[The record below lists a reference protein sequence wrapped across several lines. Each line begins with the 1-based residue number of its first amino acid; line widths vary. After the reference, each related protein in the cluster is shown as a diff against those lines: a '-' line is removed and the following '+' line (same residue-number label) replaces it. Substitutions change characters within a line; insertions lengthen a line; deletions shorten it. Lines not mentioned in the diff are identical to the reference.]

1 MQEFG
6 SQTSGSERNEQI
18 IVTGHKFE
26 KTGKY
31 GILVPIV
38 LAGVFTTLYA
48 MAHVRGQYA
57 GVLPWDWG
65 IEWIAPGY
73 IPAGG
78 MFLGFFVISPL
89 FRILTRGKM
98 QLGSKS
104 MVIFYNAL
112 MLGIS
117 IVSGFVMMRIM
128 TMMGLQFL
136 SLQDNQMYQGALD
149 LFSRLVIPKD
159 METVMNF
166 YFGGTSVPWREWL
179 LPIITWT
186 IIYGIFYFVLQCI
199 AVLVRRQWTD
209 YEHLQ
214 FPIAQAV
221 MAPVEKEGGNI
232 TFRNKFFVVGFVIS
246 AGITLV
252 NTLHARFPAV
262 PWINL
267 GVLGDMFRRAMSGS
281 DYEAAFTVWPQF
293 QFLIDPMWVGM
304 GYFVRLDLLF
314 SIWFFHFAQYGLN
327 MVLLRIGVLDGY
339 RFPQRIQQFIVG
351 STAFGIF
358 LFWQLRHQLKLI
370 VVKALKGKK
379 DGVTDD
385 SNEPFSYRTAVFG
398 LIGGFVALVVIA
410 RVLLHAN
417 PLYVSLF
424 MAATFLIALAIG
436 RMRSE
441 AGLGWNGGADSGG
454 VFMFLMRESM
464 GVTSMGLPTVAGL
477 GYLENMSRSYMLSSV
492 ATALEGMKMC
502 DSVGISRRRF
512 IKLMWFMFIISTF
525 AGFATILPYIYSV
538 GANGFSDHSQI
549 IATGGHQW
557 TIYDL
562 KFDRGPSLFWA
573 LSQLFYFVFT
583 GFLAI
588 MHSAFMWWPFH
599 PMGYVAGAASFSWMF
614 VGGFF
619 VAWLVKSLVLRY
631 GGGKIYQSSK
641 PLFVGLVVGEVIIKF
656 LGIIIGVLEHI

>member
-1 MQEFG
+1 MQEFK
-6 SQTSGSERNEQI
+6 SQTISSDRKKQSPAAKQK
-18 IVTGHKFE
+18 VD
-26 KTGKY
+26 KTGIQ
-31 GILVPIV
+31 GFLIPLL

-65 IEWIAPGY
+65 VEWIAPGY
-73 IPAGG
+73 VPAGG
-78 MFLGFFVISPL
+78 MFLGIFVISPIL
-89 FRILTRGKM
+89 RVLTRGRV
-98 QLGSKS
+98 QFSSKS
-104 MVIFYNAL
+104 LVTFYNAL
-112 MLGIS
+112 MFGIS

-128 TMMGLQFL
+128 TVMGLQFL
-136 SLQDNQMYQGALD
+136 SLQDSQMYQGALD
-149 LFSRLVIPKD
+149 LFGRLVIPKD
-159 METVMNF
+159 MEAVMNF
-166 YFGGTSVPWREWL
+166 YFGGASVPWSEWI

-186 IIYGIFYFVLQCI
+186 VIYGIFYFVLQCI
-199 AVLVRRQWTD
+199 VVLVRRQWTD

-221 MAPVEKEGGNI
+221 MAPLEKENTDI
-232 TFRNKFFVVGFVIS
+232 TFRNTFFLVGFVIS

-252 NTLHARFPAV
+252 NTLHSRFPAI
-262 PWINL
+262 PWINM
-267 GVLGDMFRRAMSGS
+267 GILGDMFRRGMSGS

-293 QFLIDPMWVGM
+293 QFFVDPMWVGM

-314 SIWFFHFAQYGLN
+314 SIWFFHFAQYALN

-339 RFPQRIQQFIVG
+339 RFPQRMQQFIIG
-351 STAFGIF
+351 ATAFGIF

-370 VVKALKGKK
+370 IVRAFKGRN
-379 DGVTDD
+379 DTITHDAD
-385 SNEPFSYRTAVFG
+385 EPFSYRTAVFG
-398 LIGGFVALVVIA
+398 LVGGFVALVAIA

-417 PLYVSLF
+417 PLYVTLF
-424 MAATFLIALAIG
+424 MAVTFLIALAIG

-441 AGLGWNGGADSGG
+441 AGLGWNGGADSSG
-454 VFMFLMRESM
+454 VFMFMMRESM
-464 GVTSMGLPTVAGL
+464 GVTPMGLPTVAGL
-477 GYLENMSRSYMLSSV
+477 GYLENISRSYMLSSV

-502 DSVGISRRRF
+502 DSVGISRKRF
-512 IKLMWFMFIISTF
+512 IKLMWLMFIISTV

-562 KFDRGPSLFWA
+562 KLDRGPSLFWA
-573 LSQLFYFVFT
+573 LCQLFYFVFT

-599 PMGYVAGAASFSWMF
+599 PMGYVAVQHHFPGCSLGA
-614 VGGFF
+614 
-619 VAWLVKSLVLRY
+619 
-631 GGGKIYQSSK
+631 
-641 PLFVGLVVGEVIIKF
+641 F
-656 LGIIIGVLEHI
+656 LSHG